1 MFFLQCFQIILL
13 LLSRL
18 VAATS
23 GPVIDTFNERINIGL
38 NDLVP
43 GLFGVE
49 ILLSKL
55 SVVSNKH
62 FDIIYL
68 SKFLS
73 ISIKS
78 WVNRSRISLHRDKIF
93 LVHINKLAELLQ
105 LVVALFLSIMIFRK
119 IILEFVSQ
127 FIKLLCEHFIYLIS
141 SSRVLLELLSDTFAD
156 KLNLLLYFDFRKL
169 FSEAAFGLFVNCQDV
184 SLCKEL
190 RYVLKIRGH
199 VLCEELRHFESQ
211 ATATATR
218 GAPPFVYLFL
228 HSFPGLV
235 FQSFKS
241 LVILHLILLFKS
253 SLYQIVQNCVKSLSR
268 HDFLVIFQ
276 LSAH

>member
-93 LVHINKLAELLQ
+93 LVHINKLAELL
-105 LVVALFLSIMIFRK
+105 
-119 IILEFVSQ
+119 
-127 FIKLLCEHFIYLIS
+127 
-141 SSRVLLELLSDTFAD
+141 
-156 KLNLLLYFDFRKL
+156 
-169 FSEAAFGLFVNCQDV
+169 
-184 SLCKEL
+184 
-190 RYVLKIRGH
+190 
-199 VLCEELRHFESQ
+199 
-211 ATATATR
+211 
-218 GAPPFVYLFL
+218 
-228 HSFPGLV
+228 
-235 FQSFKS
+235 
-241 LVILHLILLFKS
+241 
-253 SLYQIVQNCVKSLSR
+253 
-268 HDFLVIFQ
+268 
-276 LSAH
+276 